1 MAEER
6 QFFKG
11 PSREHD
17 RNTGLSHF
25 ILSTSYID
33 SSGKPAMIQLHGL
46 LSEMPEISF
55 TVNYEEGPGSEWQ
68 DILANF
74 TANDLISVFNA
85 IGAKGDN
92 FRNIVKSGTWTKQ
105 VYAGYS
111 PSTIPLKFRLYTRDL
126 LGQSS
131 PEMWKLW
138 LSKFATIDSK
148 NEFTVDRSLQ
158 NILGSVVNA
167 YNSGEKT
174 AEVANQAAASLQKH
188 SNKQE
193 PNKTDAQKNADD
205 AQTAMMKVYTI
216 KNAVNKYFAD
226 TIMSANSSK
235 SKWKISEMN
244 LFEKSSFFGGTRY
257 IYLKMKITS
266 NNNDSFFEEKGAE
279 VGITSSVTAWDHDY
293 KVEDINIDY
302 DKIEKAIKNTVGKVT
317 EDKKDIDNI
326 FSNGF
331 YSGLKSCFDDAT
343 LNQNN
348 TNNSNSQI
356 SSFLTN
362 TVNALGDTLTAKYG
376 EYRVYEPMNRANCLG
391 EKLWNLNIFDNVIF
405 NKAKPLVVYISSWSY
420 KPSEEMDGN
429 EHVYYDFDITCA
441 MDQIY
446 SRNTWYKILK
456 NEKNTSEQ
464 ALIAANAAK
473 AMEGYGVDKAAAAAM
488 AGYAGDLPA
497 KANFMRQLQ

>member
-244 LFEKSSFFGGTRY
+244 LFES
-257 IYLKMKITS
+257 II
-266 NNNDSFFEEKGAE
+266 
-279 VGITSSVTAWDHDY
+279 
-293 KVEDINIDY
+293 
-302 DKIEKAIKNTVGKVT
+302 
-317 EDKKDIDNI
+317 
-326 FSNGF
+326 
-331 YSGLKSCFDDAT
+331 
-343 LNQNN
+343 
-348 TNNSNSQI
+348 
-356 SSFLTN
+356 
-362 TVNALGDTLTAKYG
+362 
-376 EYRVYEPMNRANCLG
+376 
-391 EKLWNLNIFDNVIF
+391 
-405 NKAKPLVVYISSWSY
+405 
-420 KPSEEMDGN
+420 
-429 EHVYYDFDITCA
+429 
-441 MDQIY
+441 
-446 SRNTWYKILK
+446 
-456 NEKNTSEQ
+456 
-464 ALIAANAAK
+464 
-473 AMEGYGVDKAAAAAM
+473 
-488 AGYAGDLPA
+488 
-497 KANFMRQLQ
+497 